1 MHFARNFSSFIC
13 TGCLHRLSRPA
24 FCDKTHV
31 SPFRRLSGEVCGS
44 KTSPLQQRQTPA
56 QNLPESGGKNHENH
70 DVEEAGGMTR
80 RLAQMTD
87 ESLEQGGR
95 SAQNVIKEVG
105 FSEELKSRLEARILD
120 GKVKGDNPAA
130 FAELNM
136 PVR

>member
-1 MHFARNFSSFIC
+1 MHFARNFSSFIS
-13 TGCLHRLSRPA
+13 TGCLHRLSRPV
-24 FCDKTHV
+24 FCGKTNV
-31 SPFRRLSGEVCGS
+31 SPFRRLSGS

-56 QNLPESGGKNHENH
+56 QNLSKGGGKNLENH
-70 DVEEAGGMTR
+70 TVEEAGGMTR

-95 SAQNVIKEVG
+95 SAQNAIKEGG

-120 GKVKGDNPAA
+120 GKFKSDNPAA
-130 FAELNM
+130 FAQLNM